1 MTHEPISFPGL
12 GITVNPSPIAFYL
25 GEKPIYWYG
34 ILIAAGFFLAVLY
47 GLRLCR
53 REGISE
59 DKMMDLI
66 LIVTPIS
73 IIGARIYYILFYN
86 VHFDSFYDMIAIWHG
101 GIAIYGAVIA
111 AAIGGYIACRVKKM
125 PPLRILDI
133 AAVCFPIGQAI
144 GRWGNF
150 MNREAYGGLSTN
162 LLRMEIT
169 LREAI
174 YDKAGNLVAA
184 AGGRAAVHPTFLY
197 ESVWNAL
204 GFLFLAWMHKKHNRF
219 AGQSILL
226 YLIWYGSGRAVIEGL
241 RTDSLYI
248 PGTAIRV
255 SQLFGAVTALVSLA
269 VLVAVLLI
277 RRVKGLDAPAVLMDG
292 STAAAPLRAAIKEQ
306 VNTLYREQGVVPGLA
321 VILVGTDPASE
332 LYVTHK
338 REACK
343 EVGIYSEV
351 HTLPGDATEFQVL
364 ELVEQLHGRGDI
376 QGLLIQLP
384 LPEGISQDRVIAA
397 IGQQAD
403 VDCLHP
409 DNLAALA
416 VGQMGGPMPCTPAG
430 ILALLEFY
438 GGALAGKQIVVV
450 SRSELVGRP
459 LLLLLE
465 GKGAAVTVCHSKT
478 EHLAKICRE
487 ADVLITAAGRPGLI
501 TGSFIKPH
509 AVVVDVGT
517 TRLEDGSFAGDCD
530 VPSVQKVARL
540 LTPVPGGVGPMTVTM
555 LLQNTLRAAA
565 KKE

>member
-12 GITVNPSPIAFYL
+12 GITVNPSPVAFYL

-59 DKMMDLI
+59 EKMMDLI

-73 IIGARIYYILFYN
+73 IIGARTYYILFYN
-86 VHFDSFYDMIAIWHG
+86 VHYDSFYDMIAIWHG
-101 GIAIYGAVIA
+101 GLAIYGAVIA
-111 AAIGGYIACRVKKM
+111 AAIGGYIACRIKKM

-133 AAVCFPIGQAI
+133 AAVCFPIGQAV

-150 MNREAYGGLSTN
+150 MNREAYGGLSTSF
-162 LLRMEIT
+162 LRMEIT

-174 YDKAGNLVAA
+174 YDRAGGLVAA
-184 AGGRAAVHPTFLY
+184 AGERVAVHPTFLY
-197 ESVWNAL
+197 ESLWNAL

-255 SQLFGAVTALVSLA
+255 SQLFGIITALVSLLI
-269 VLVAVLLI
+269 LVAVLLI
-277 RRVKGLDAPAVLMDG
+277 RRTKGFDGPAVRMDG
-292 STAAAPLRAAIKEQ
+292 FAASVPLRAQIKEQ
-306 VNTLYREQGVVPGLA
+306 VDALYQQQGLVPGLG
-321 VILVGTDPASE
+321 VILVGSDPAGE
-332 LYVTHK
+332 LYITHK

-351 HTLPGDATEFQVL
+351 QTLPADASELQVL
-364 ELVEQLHGRGDI
+364 DLVEQLHDRGDI
-376 QGLLIQLP
+376 HGILIQLP
-384 LPEGISQDRVIAA
+384 LPKGIRKERVIDA
-397 IGQQAD
+397 IGAQAD

-409 DNLAALA
+409 DNLEALVA
-416 VGQMGGPMPCTPAG
+416 GKTDGPVPCTPAG
-430 ILALLEFY
+430 ILALLDFY
-438 GGALAGKQIVVV
+438 GVSLAGKQVVIVG
-450 SRSELVGRP
+450 RSELVGRP
-459 LLLLLE
+459 LLLVLE

-478 EHLAKICRE
+478 EDLARICRG
-487 ADVLITAAGRPGLI
+487 ADILITAAGQPGLI
-501 TGSFIKPH
+501 TGSCVKPH

-517 TRLEDGSFAGDCD
+517 TRLADGNFVGDCEAS
-530 VPSVQKVARL
+530 SVKKVARM